1 MGLIKRFL
9 EYQQIK
15 SIVKR
20 KFKSNHINLQIPPS
34 VSDFLN
40 LKTPKL
46 MSKIYRALSK
56 IDESVSL
63 PIAKWEADLSVSW
76 DHNFWSQI
84 CLKTFEL
91 IRNPGLQLIQYKIL
105 HRVHYT
111 GHRMF
116 RMGFTASN
124 NCSHCKGNTPD
135 NYIHALWFCPPVQ
148 RYWYRICEDLSK
160 CLKCSIPA
168 SPLVCLLGDLDGV
181 TTEDNTI
188 HMAFT
193 ALCIAKKTV
202 LMNWKKKKS

>member
-1 MGLIKRFL
+1 
-9 EYQQIK
+9 
-15 SIVKR
+15 
-20 KFKSNHINLQIPPS
+20 
-34 VSDFLN
+34 
-40 LKTPKL
+40 
-46 MSKIYRALSK
+46 
-56 IDESVSL
+56 
-63 PIAKWEADLSVSW
+63 
-76 DHNFWSQI
+76 
-84 CLKTFEL
+84 
-91 IRNPGLQLIQYKIL
+91 
-105 HRVHYT
+105 
-111 GHRMF
+111 MF

-135 NYIHALWFCPPVQ
+135 NTSTLYGSVHLFR

-202 LMNWKKKKS
+202 LMNWKNKNNLISTNIEIICGIILALKQLLLTH

>member
-1 MGLIKRFL
+1 MVVANNAIKLHEIQTRIVVDHEIFDN
-9 EYQQIK
+9 ID
-15 SIVKR
+15 SISLTTITR
-20 KFKSNHINLQIPPS
+20 
-34 VSDFLN
+34 
-40 LKTPKL
+40 T
-46 MSKIYRALSK
+46 LSK
-56 IDESVSL
+56 
-63 PIAKWEADLSVSW
+63 
-76 DHNFWSQI
+76 
-84 CLKTFEL
+84 
-91 IRNPGLQLIQYKIL
+91 
-105 HRVHYT
+105 HRVRMKQLYT
-111 GHRMF
+111 VPFERNSE
-116 RMGFTASN
+116 RVKELRAN

-202 LMNWKKKKS
+202 LMNWKNKNNLNINQYRDYLWDYISLETASADTLDQSLWAPLISSIT